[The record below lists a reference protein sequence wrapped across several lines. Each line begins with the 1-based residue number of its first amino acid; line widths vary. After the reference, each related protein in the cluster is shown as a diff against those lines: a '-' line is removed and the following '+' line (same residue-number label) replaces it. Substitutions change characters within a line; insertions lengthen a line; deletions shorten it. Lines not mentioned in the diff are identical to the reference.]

1 MEKTRAAIECLA
13 ILGLLLLS
21 GFLLPPAMTLTLVHG
36 VAGSSSVVPQVN
48 YVAVIMMEN
57 HPLNTSSSCGGANG
71 VLGNIAAP
79 YITQLARDYALS
91 GNYSSVTP
99 GSLGD
104 YLSIIGASTFSSMPC
119 VGNES
124 PQLLAQ

>member
-1 MEKTRAAIECLA
+1 MEKARDAIECLA

-21 GFLLPPAMTLTLVHG
+21 SFLLPPPMTPTSVHG

-57 HPLNTSSSCGGANG
+57 HPLNTSSCCGGANG
-71 VLGNIAAP
+71 VLGNIAAS

-91 GNYSSVTP
+91 GNYSTVTP

-104 YLSIIGASTFSSMPC
+104 YLSIIGASTFSSMP
-119 VGNES
+119 
-124 PQLLAQ
+124 